1 MSNSH
6 NPVMNR
12 MLPDTIRQ
20 NQAEVDA
27 QFDSIVTSQKMTVGG
42 TGIKILGL
50 FALLVAGAVFAWN
63 LSEEQ
68 SFALLLP
75 AGLVGFGLAMWITF
89 SRKIRPAAVMTYAV
103 VQGVFVGGISSFFD
117 AAYPGIVIN
126 AVIGTLTTAGAMF
139 TAYSMGW
146 IKVNARFT
154 RVMTFALIGYA
165 GFALVNIIVSLF
177 TNSSGIYSTP
187 FAWLAG
193 LVGVGLAAFTL
204 NLDFEDISQGA
215 ANGLPREFE
224 WKAAFGLV
232 VTMIWLYLEILR
244 LLSIFNRD

>member
-1 MSNSH
+1 MNSH

-27 QFDSIVTSQKMTVGG
+27 QFDSIISSQKMTVGG

-50 FALLVAGAVFAWN
+50 FSLLLTGAFVAWN
-63 LSEEQ
+63 VPAVQ
-68 SFALLLP
+68 ALMIP
-75 AGLVGFGLAMWITF
+75 AALVGLGLAVWISF
-89 SRKIRPAAVMTYAV
+89 SKKIRPAAVMAYAV
-103 VQGVFVGGISSFFD
+103 VQGIFIGTISSFFESQ
-117 AAYPGIVIN
+117 YEGIVMN

-146 IKVNARFT
+146 IKVTARFT
-154 RVMTFALIGYA
+154 RVMTFAIIGYA
-165 GFALVNIIVSLF
+165 GFALVNLLVGLF
-177 TNSSGIYSTP
+177 TNTAGVYSTP

-215 ANGLPREFE
+215 ANGLPREYE
-224 WKAAFGLV
+224 WKASFGLL
-232 VTMIWLYLEILR
+232 VTMIWLYIEILR

>member
-1 MSNSH
+1 MNSH

-12 MLPDTIRQ
+12 MLPDKIQQ

-27 QFDSIVTSQKMTVGG
+27 QFDSIVSSQKMTVGG

-50 FALLVAGAVFAWN
+50 FSVLLAGAFVAWN
-63 LSEEQ
+63 VPAVQ
-68 SFALLLP
+68 ALMIP
-75 AGLVGFGLAMWITF
+75 AALVGFGLALWITF
-89 SRKIRPAAVMTYAV
+89 SKKIRPAAVVTYAA
-103 VQGVFVGGISSFFD
+103 VQGIFIGTISSFFE

-146 IKVNARFT
+146 IKVTARFT

-215 ANGLPREFE
+215 ANGLPREYE

-232 VTMIWLYLEILR
+232 VTMIWLYIEVLR

>member
-1 MSNSH
+1 MNSH

-12 MLPDTIRQ
+12 MLPDTVRQ

-42 TGIKILGL
+42 TAIKIAGL
-50 FALLVAGAVFAWN
+50 FALLLAGAFIAWN
-63 LSEEQ
+63 VPVVQGLM
-68 SFALLLP
+68 LP
-75 AGLVGFGLAMWITF
+75 AVFVALGLAMWITF
-89 SRKIRPAAVMTYAV
+89 SKKIRPGAVVAYAV
-103 VQGVFVGGISSFFD
+103 IEGIFIGAISFFFE
-117 AAYPGIVIN
+117 AMYPGIVMN

-146 IKVNARFT
+146 VKVNSRFT

-165 GFALVNIIVSLF
+165 GFALVNFIISMV
-177 TNSSGIYSTP
+177 TGSSGIYGTQ
-187 FAWLAG
+187 FGWLAG
-193 LVGVGLAAFTL
+193 LLGVGLAAFTL

-215 ANGLPREFE
+215 ATGLPREYE
-224 WKAAFGLV
+224 WKAAFGLL
-232 VTMIWLYLEILR
+232 VTMVWLYLEILR

>member
-1 MSNSH
+1 
-6 NPVMNR
+6 MNR

-63 LSEEQ
+63 LPMEQ

-75 AGLVGFGLAMWITF
+75 AGLVGFGLALWITF

-103 VQGVFVGGISSFFD
+103 VEGVFVGGISSFFD
-117 AAYPGIVIN
+117 AAYPGIVMN

-215 ANGLPREFE
+215 ATGLPREYE

-232 VTMIWLYLEILR
+232 VTMIWLYIEILR

>member
-1 MSNSH
+1 MNSH

-50 FALLVAGAVFAWN
+50 FSLLLTGAFVAWN
-63 LSEEQ
+63 VPAVQ
-68 SFALLLP
+68 ALMIP
-75 AGLVGFGLAMWITF
+75 AALVGLGLAVWISF
-89 SRKIRPAAVMTYAV
+89 SKKIRPAAVMAYAV
-103 VQGVFVGGISSFFD
+103 VQGIFIGTISSFFESQ
-117 AAYPGIVIN
+117 YEGIVMN

-146 IKVNARFT
+146 IKVTARFT
-154 RVMTFALIGYA
+154 RVMTFAIIGYA
-165 GFALVNIIVSLF
+165 GFAIVNLLVGLF
-177 TNSSGIYSTP
+177 SGTAGVYSTP
-187 FAWLAG
+187 FAWVAG
-193 LVGVGLAAFTL
+193 LIGVGLAAFTL

-215 ANGLPREFE
+215 ANGLPREYE
-224 WKAAFGLV
+224 WKASFGLL
-232 VTMIWLYLEILR
+232 VTMIWLYIEILR

>member
-12 MLPDTIRQ
+12 MLPVNVQQ

-27 QFDSIVTSQKMTVGG
+27 QFDSIVSSQKMTVGG

-50 FALLVAGAVFAWN
+50 FSVLLAGAFVAWN
-63 LSEEQ
+63 VPAVQ
-68 SFALLLP
+68 ALMIP
-75 AGLVGFGLAMWITF
+75 AALVGFGLALWITF
-89 SRKIRPAAVMTYAV
+89 SKKIRPAAVVTYAA
-103 VQGVFVGGISSFFD
+103 VQGVFIGTISSYFE

-146 IKVNARFT
+146 IKVTARFT

>member
-12 MLPDTIRQ
+12 MLPVNVQQ

-27 QFDSIVTSQKMTVGG
+27 QFDSIVSSQKMTVGG

-50 FALLVAGAVFAWN
+50 FSVLLAGAFVAWN
-63 LSEEQ
+63 VPAVQ
-68 SFALLLP
+68 ALMIP
-75 AGLVGFGLAMWITF
+75 AALVGFGLALWITF
-89 SRKIRPAAVMTYAV
+89 SKKIRPAAVVTYAA
-103 VQGVFVGGISSFFD
+103 VQGIFIGTISSFFE

-146 IKVNARFT
+146 IKVTARFT

-165 GFALVNIIVSLF
+165 GFALVNFIISLV
-177 TNSSGIYSTP
+177 TSSSGIYSSE
-187 FAWLAG
+187 FGWLAG

>member
-12 MLPDTIRQ
+12 MLPVNVQQ

-27 QFDSIVTSQKMTVGG
+27 QFDSIVSSQKMTVGG

-50 FALLVAGAVFAWN
+50 FSVLLAGAFVAWN
-63 LSEEQ
+63 VPAVQ
-68 SFALLLP
+68 ALMIP
-75 AGLVGFGLAMWITF
+75 VAFVGFGLALWITF
-89 SRKIRPAAVMTYAV
+89 SKKIRPAAVVTYAA
-103 VQGVFVGGISSFFD
+103 VQGVFIGTISSYFE

-146 IKVNARFT
+146 IKVTARFT

-165 GFALVNIIVSLF
+165 GFALVNFIMSLV
-177 TNSSGIYSTP
+177 TNSSGIYSSE
-187 FAWLAG
+187 FGWLAG

>member
-12 MLPDTIRQ
+12 MLPAKVQQ

-27 QFDSIVTSQKMTVGG
+27 QFDSIVSSQKMTVGG
-42 TGIKILGL
+42 TAIKIAGL
-50 FALLVAGAVFAWN
+50 FTLLLAGAFIAWN
-63 LSEEQ
+63 VQ
-68 SFALLLP
+68 AVQALWLP
-75 AGLVGFGLAMWITF
+75 SVFVAFGLAMWITF
-89 SRKIRPAAVMTYAV
+89 SKKIRPAAVIAYAV
-103 VQGVFVGGISSFFD
+103 IEGIFIGAISFFFESQ
-117 AAYPGIVIN
+117 YEGIVMN

-146 IKVNARFT
+146 VKVNARFT

-165 GFALVNIIVSLF
+165 GFAVVNLLVGLF
-177 TNSSGIYSTP
+177 TNSSGIYGTG
-187 FAWLAG
+187 FGWLAG

-215 ANGLPREFE
+215 AQGLPREVE
-224 WKAAFGLV
+224 WKAAFGLL
-232 VTMIWLYLEILR
+232 VTMVWLYIEILR

>member
-12 MLPDTIRQ
+12 MLPAKVQQ

-27 QFDSIVTSQKMTVGG
+27 QFDSIVSSQKMTVGG
-42 TGIKILGL
+42 TSIKIAGLFTLLLAGAFLAWNIPAIQVAAIPSAFVALGL
-50 FALLVAGAVFAWN
+50 AL
-63 LSEEQ
+63 
-68 SFALLLP
+68 
-75 AGLVGFGLAMWITF
+75 WITF
-89 SRKIRPAAVMTYAV
+89 SKKIRPAAVIAYAV
-103 VQGVFVGGISSFFD
+103 VEGIFIGAISFLFEYF
-117 AAYPGIVIN
+117 YPGIVMN

-146 IKVNARFT
+146 VKVNARFT

-165 GFALVNIIVSLF
+165 GFGLVNLLVGLF
-177 TNSSGIYSTP
+177 TNSSGIYGTG
-187 FAWLAG
+187 FGWLAG

-215 ANGLPREFE
+215 AQGLPREVE
-224 WKAAFGLV
+224 WKAAFGLL
-232 VTMIWLYLEILR
+232 VTMVWLYLEILR

>member
-1 MSNSH
+1 MNSH

-27 QFDSIVTSQKMTVGG
+27 QFDSIISSQKMTVGG

-50 FALLVAGAVFAWN
+50 FSLLLTGAFVAWN
-63 LSEEQ
+63 VPAVQ
-68 SFALLLP
+68 ALMIP
-75 AGLVGFGLAMWITF
+75 AALVGLGLAVWISF
-89 SRKIRPAAVMTYAV
+89 SKKIRPAAVMAYAV
-103 VQGVFVGGISSFFD
+103 VQGIFIGTISSFFE
-117 AAYPGIVIN
+117 ARYPGIVIN

-146 IKVNARFT
+146 IKVTARFT
-154 RVMTFALIGYA
+154 RVMTFAIIGYA
-165 GFALVNIIVSLF
+165 GFALVNLLVGLF
-177 TNSSGIYSTP
+177 TNTAGVYSTP
-187 FAWLAG
+187 FAWVAG
-193 LVGVGLAAFTL
+193 LIGVGLAAFTL

-215 ANGLPREFE
+215 ANGLPREYE
-224 WKAAFGLV
+224 WKASFGLL
-232 VTMIWLYLEILR
+232 VTMIWLYIEILR

>member
-12 MLPDTIRQ
+12 MLPATIEKA
-20 NQAEVDA
+20 QAEYDA
-27 QFDSIVTSQKMTVGG
+27 QFDSIVSSQKMTIGG
-42 TGIKILGL
+42 TAIKIAGL
-50 FALLVAGAVFAWN
+50 FTLLLAGAFVAWN
-63 LSEEQ
+63 VPAVQGLM
-68 SFALLLP
+68 LP
-75 AGLVGFGLAMWITF
+75 SVFVAFGLAMWITF
-89 SRKIRPAAVMTYAV
+89 SKKVRPGAVIAYAV
-103 VQGVFVGGISSFFD
+103 IEGIFIGAISFFFER
-117 AAYPGIVIN
+117 AYPGIVMN

-146 IKVNARFT
+146 VKVNARFT

-165 GFALVNIIVSLF
+165 GFAVVNLLVGMF
-177 TNSSGIYSTP
+177 TNSAGVYSSQ

-215 ANGLPREFE
+215 AQGLPREYE
-224 WKAAFGLV
+224 WKAAFGLL
-232 VTMIWLYLEILR
+232 VTMVWLYLEILR